1 LYRYRLGVLDQVSR
15 IDLATQAVMAERKL
29 IASDEYDLLFAPS
42 MSHEDFVAQLETSS
56 GVGGYLVTGGRGVH
70 SNAD

>member
-1 LYRYRLGVLDQVSR
+1 
-15 IDLATQAVMAERKL
+15 MAERKL

-56 GVGGYLVTGGRGVH
+56 GVGGYLVTGGRGVR